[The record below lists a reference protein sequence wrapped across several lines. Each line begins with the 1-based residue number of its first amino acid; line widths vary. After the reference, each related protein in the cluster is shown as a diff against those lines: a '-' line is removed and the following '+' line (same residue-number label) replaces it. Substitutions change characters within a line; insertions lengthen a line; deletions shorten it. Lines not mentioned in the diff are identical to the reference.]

1 VGDPAARFPF
11 LKGGRGWMK
20 IKGFIWNMI
29 LGGFLGFLWIIFSER
44 VVDIANSFQSP
55 WLLGGLIIVIGTLLF
70 GEVYRRAVNHQGS
83 GHLRFKHLPA
93 SLSFGLVVV
102 IYFLI
107 SP

>member
-1 VGDPAARFPF
+1 
-11 LKGGRGWMK
+11 MK

-55 WLLGGLIIVIGTLLF
+55 WLLGGMFIVIGTLLF
-70 GEVYRRAVNHQGS
+70 WEIFQRAVNHQGS
-83 GHLRFKHLPA
+83 DEFKFRHISA

>member
-1 VGDPAARFPF
+1 
-11 LKGGRGWMK
+11 MK

-70 GEVYRRAVNHQGS
+70 GEVYRRAVNHQGP